1 MDLSQE
7 RMLMK
12 SSASMALQTPNIMR
26 WNRHMD
32 ECLEVLSTSDK
43 VLCTHVRLQHILEE
57 FETQLSS
64 ASGPTAIEITHRV
77 ARRQLAEW
85 SSGLNI
91 WNGICQPFVLNE
103 SVADLRQTH

>member
-1 MDLSQE
+1 
-7 RMLMK
+7 
-12 SSASMALQTPNIMR
+12 
-26 WNRHMD
+26 MD
-32 ECLEVLSTSDK
+32 ECLEVLSISDQ

-91 WNGICQPFVLNE
+91 WNGICQPFALNG